1 MMTVP
6 SCQVALSALGLG
18 LLTILASGTVLTP
31 SAAASQETAT
41 ITTTTDL
48 LTNISSAATVQPC
61 KTMTAPSCLG
71 AASAL
76 GPGPSTTHAN
86 GTAPTLSADAPQV
99 AMMTA
104 IMVLLITLTAA
115 TVPLSETMIAPSCQ
129 AALSAHGLGLPM
141 TLANGTVLTPSA
153 VASPPQT
160 IQMTQITTLITMT
173 TTILTLLTTSPPTNT
188 ASAAVK
194 TWTHPFVDLNA
205 TTASCPG
212 PTTTQTTGFQM
223 MQPADA

>member
-1 MMTVP
+1 MMTALL
-6 SCQVALSALGLG
+6 CQAALSALGLG
-18 LLTILASGTVLTP
+18 LPTILASGTAATP
-31 SAAASQETAT
+31 SAAVSQEIVT
-41 ITTTTDL
+41 ITTTMDL
-48 LTNISSAATVQPC
+48 LTNTSSVVTVQPC
-61 KTMTAPSCLG
+61 KTMTVALSQD

-86 GTAPTLSADAPQV
+86 GTVPTLSADAPLV
-99 AMMTA
+99 ATIIMTTT
-104 IMVLLITLTAA
+104 IVLQTTLTAA
-115 TVPLSETMIAPSCQ
+115 TAPHSETMIAPSTPHVPS
-129 AALSAHGLGLPM
+129 ALGLGLP
-141 TLANGTVLTPSA
+141 TILVSGIAPTPSA
-153 VASPPQT
+153 AASPPQM
-160 IQMTQITTLITMT
+160 IQTTQITMT

-223 MQPADA
+223 PLPAGA